1 MKKQSLLIVIVILI
15 LLGVSV
21 GYSVVRISTNVKGK
35 ASIVKDLDVEFESI
49 GKLEE
54 YGSYGA
60 TAEISDDKKTVLIN
74 VPKLSYMGAYAVVPI
89 TVKNVGQIPAKLE
102 SIYEYG
108 TNDNEAI
115 KITYDGIAV
124 TDKALNPLEEE
135 KFFIKVS
142 WENELKQDSSEI
154 EFYIRFNYVQG
165 EVRYVESRC
174 Y

>member
-35 ASIVKDLDVEFESI
+35 TSIVKNLDVEFESI

-60 TAEISDDKKTVLIN
+60 TAEISDDKKMVLIN

-89 TVKNVGQIPAKLE
+89 TVKNVGQLPAKLE

-154 EFYIRFNYVQG
+154 EFYIRFNYVQ
-165 EVRYVESRC
+165 E
-174 Y
+174 

>member
-21 GYSVVRISTNVKGK
+21 GYSVVRVSTNVKGK
-35 ASIVKDLDVEFESI
+35 TSIVKDLNVEFKSI
-49 GKLEE
+49 GKIEE

-60 TAEISDDKKTVLIN
+60 TAEISSDKKTVLIN

-89 TVKNVGQIPAKLE
+89 TVKNVGQLPAKLE

-124 TDKALNPLEEE
+124 TDKALNPMEEE

-154 EFYIRFNYVQG
+154 EFYIRFNYVQ
-165 EVRYVESRC
+165 E
-174 Y
+174 

>member
-21 GYSVVRISTNVKGK
+21 GYSVVRISTNVNGK
-35 ASIVKDLDVEFESI
+35 TSIVKDLDVEFESI
-49 GKLEE
+49 GKIEE

-74 VPKLSYMGAYAVVPI
+74 VPKLSYMGAYAIVPI
-89 TVKNVGQIPAKLE
+89 TVKNVGQLPAKLE

-108 TNDNEAI
+108 TTDNEAI

-124 TDKALNPLEEE
+124 TDKALNPMEEE

-154 EFYIRFNYVQG
+154 EFYIRFNYVQ
-165 EVRYVESRC
+165 E
-174 Y
+174 

>member
-15 LLGVSV
+15 LLGVSI

-165 EVRYVESRC
+165 
-174 Y
+174 

>member
-35 ASIVKDLDVEFESI
+35 TSIVKDLDVEFESI

-89 TVKNVGQIPAKLE
+89 TVKNIGQIPAKLE

-154 EFYIRFNYVQG
+154 EFYIRFNYVQ
-165 EVRYVESRC
+165 E
-174 Y
+174 

>member
-35 ASIVKDLDVEFESI
+35 ISIVKDLDVEFESI
-49 GKLEE
+49 GKIEE

-89 TVKNVGQIPAKLE
+89 TVKNVGQLPAKLE

-124 TDKALNPLEEE
+124 TDKALNPMEEE

-154 EFYIRFNYVQG
+154 EFYIRFNYVQ
-165 EVRYVESRC
+165 E
-174 Y
+174 

>member
-89 TVKNVGQIPAKLE
+89 TVKNVGQLPAKLE

-124 TDKALNPLEEE
+124 TDKALNPMEEE

-154 EFYIRFNYVQG
+154 EFYIRFNYVQ
-165 EVRYVESRC
+165 E
-174 Y
+174 

>member
-21 GYSVVRISTNVKGK
+21 GYSVVRIGTNVKGK
-35 ASIVKDLDVEFESI
+35 TSIVKNLDVEFESI
-49 GKLEE
+49 GKIEE

-154 EFYIRFNYVQG
+154 EFYIRFNYVQ
-165 EVRYVESRC
+165 E
-174 Y
+174 

>member
-1 MKKQSLLIVIVILI
+1 MKKQSLLIVIVMLI
-15 LLGVSV
+15 LLGLSV
-21 GYSVVRISTNVKGK
+21 GYSVFRVSTNVKGK
-35 ASIVKDLDVEFESI
+35 TSIVKDLDVEFENI
-49 GKLEE
+49 GKIEE
-54 YGSYGA
+54 SGSRDA

-89 TVKNVGQIPAKLE
+89 TVKNVGQMPAKLE

-124 TDKALNPLEEE
+124 TDKALNPMEEE

-154 EFYIRFNYVQG
+154 EFYIRFNYVQ
-165 EVRYVESRC
+165 E
-174 Y
+174 

>member
-35 ASIVKDLDVEFESI
+35 TSIVKNLDVEFESI
-49 GKLEE
+49 GKIEE

-60 TAEISDDKKTVLIN
+60 TAEISDDKKMVLIN

-89 TVKNVGQIPAKLE
+89 TVKNVGQMPAKLE

-154 EFYIRFNYVQG
+154 EFYIRFNYVQ
-165 EVRYVESRC
+165 E
-174 Y
+174 

>member
-1 MKKQSLLIVIVILI
+1 MKKQSLLIVIVILV
-15 LLGVSV
+15 LLGLSV
-21 GYSVVRISTNVKGK
+21 GYSVFRVSTNVKGK
-35 ASIVKDLDVEFESI
+35 TSIVKDLDVEFESI
-49 GKLEE
+49 GKIEE
-54 YGSYGA
+54 NGSKGA

-74 VPKLSYMGAYAVVPI
+74 VPKLSYMGAYAIVPI
-89 TVKNVGQIPAKLE
+89 TVKNVGQMPAKLE

-115 KITYDGIAV
+115 KITYDGIAI

-154 EFYIRFNYVQG
+154 EFYIRFNYVQ
-165 EVRYVESRC
+165 E
-174 Y
+174 

>member
-1 MKKQSLLIVIVILI
+1 MKKQSLLIVIAILI

-35 ASIVKDLDVEFESI
+35 TSIVKNLDVEFESI
-49 GKLEE
+49 GKIEE

-165 EVRYVESRC
+165 
-174 Y
+174 

>member
-35 ASIVKDLDVEFESI
+35 TSIVKDLDVEFESI

-89 TVKNVGQIPAKLE
+89 TVKNVGQLPAKLE

-142 WENELKQDSSEI
+142 W
-154 EFYIRFNYVQG
+154 
-165 EVRYVESRC
+165 
-174 Y
+174 

>member
-35 ASIVKDLDVEFESI
+35 TSIVKNLDVEFESI
-49 GKLEE
+49 GKIEE

-60 TAEISDDKKTVLIN
+60 TVEISDDKKTVLIN

-142 WENELKQDSSEI
+142 WENELKKDSSEI

-165 EVRYVESRC
+165 
-174 Y
+174 

>member
-35 ASIVKDLDVEFESI
+35 TSIVKNLDVEFESI

-154 EFYIRFNYVQG
+154 EFYIRFNYVQ
-165 EVRYVESRC
+165 E
-174 Y
+174 

>member
-1 MKKQSLLIVIVILI
+1 MKKQSLLIVIAILI

-35 ASIVKDLDVEFESI
+35 TSIVKDLDVEFESI

-142 WENELKQDSSEI
+142 WENELKKDSSEI

-165 EVRYVESRC
+165 
-174 Y
+174 

>member
-1 MKKQSLLIVIVILI
+1 MIRNMKKQSLLIVIVILI

-35 ASIVKDLDVEFESI
+35 TSIVKNLDVEFESI
-49 GKLEE
+49 GKIEE

-154 EFYIRFNYVQG
+154 EFYIRFNYVQ
-165 EVRYVESRC
+165 E
-174 Y
+174 

>member
-35 ASIVKDLDVEFESI
+35 TSIVKNLDVEFESI
-49 GKLEE
+49 GKIEE

-124 TDKALNPLEEE
+124 TDKALNPLKEE

-165 EVRYVESRC
+165 
-174 Y
+174 

>member
-35 ASIVKDLDVEFESI
+35 ISIVKDLDVEFESI

-89 TVKNVGQIPAKLE
+89 TVKNVGQMPAKLE

-154 EFYIRFNYVQG
+154 EFYIRFNYVQ
-165 EVRYVESRC
+165 E
-174 Y
+174 

>member
-35 ASIVKDLDVEFESI
+35 TSIVKDLDVEFESI

-74 VPKLSYMGAYAVVPI
+74 VPKLSYMGDYAVVPI

-154 EFYIRFNYVQG
+154 EFYIRFNYVQ
-165 EVRYVESRC
+165 E
-174 Y
+174 

>member
-35 ASIVKDLDVEFESI
+35 TSIVKDLDVEFESI

-54 YGSYGA
+54 YGSYDA

-154 EFYIRFNYVQG
+154 EFYIRFNYVQ
-165 EVRYVESRC
+165 E
-174 Y
+174 

>member
-89 TVKNVGQIPAKLE
+89 TVKNVGQLPAKLE
-102 SIYEYG
+102 AIYEYG

-165 EVRYVESRC
+165 
-174 Y
+174 

>member
-35 ASIVKDLDVEFESI
+35 TSIVKDLDVEFESI

-124 TDKALNPLEEE
+124 MDKALNPLEEE

-154 EFYIRFNYVQG
+154 EFYIRFNYVQ
-165 EVRYVESRC
+165 E
-174 Y
+174 

>member
-21 GYSVVRISTNVKGK
+21 GYSVVRISTNVMGK
-35 ASIVKDLDVEFESI
+35 TSIVKDLDVEFESI

-89 TVKNVGQIPAKLE
+89 TVKNVGQMPAKLE

-124 TDKALNPLEEE
+124 TDKA
-135 KFFIKVS
+135 
-142 WENELKQDSSEI
+142 
-154 EFYIRFNYVQG
+154 
-165 EVRYVESRC
+165 
-174 Y
+174 

>member
-21 GYSVVRISTNVKGK
+21 GYSVVRISINVKGK

-154 EFYIRFNYVQG
+154 EFYIRFNYVQ
-165 EVRYVESRC
+165 E
-174 Y
+174 

>member
-35 ASIVKDLDVEFESI
+35 ISIVKDLDVEFESI

-165 EVRYVESRC
+165 
-174 Y
+174 

>member
-1 MKKQSLLIVIVILI
+1 MMKLFKYLHRILNIKKIGCIALSLEK
-15 LLGVSV
+15 
-21 GYSVVRISTNVKGK
+21 NGK
-35 ASIVKDLDVEFESI
+35 TSIVKDLDVEFESI
-49 GKLEE
+49 GNLEE

-89 TVKNVGQIPAKLE
+89 TVKNVGQMPAKLE

-154 EFYIRFNYVQG
+154 EFYIRFNYVQ
-165 EVRYVESRC
+165 E
-174 Y
+174 

>member
-21 GYSVVRISTNVKGK
+21 GYSVVRISTNVRGK
-35 ASIVKDLDVEFESI
+35 TSIVKDLDVEFESI

-165 EVRYVESRC
+165 
-174 Y
+174 

>member
-35 ASIVKDLDVEFESI
+35 ISIVKDLDVEFESI
-49 GKLEE
+49 GKIEE

-89 TVKNVGQIPAKLE
+89 TVKNVGQMPAKLE

-124 TDKALNPLEEE
+124 TDKALNPMEEE

-154 EFYIRFNYVQG
+154 EFYIRFNYVQ
-165 EVRYVESRC
+165 E
-174 Y
+174 

>member
-35 ASIVKDLDVEFESI
+35 TSIVKDLDVEFESI
-49 GKLEE
+49 GKIEE

-154 EFYIRFNYVQG
+154 EFYIRFNYVQ
-165 EVRYVESRC
+165 E
-174 Y
+174 

>member
-35 ASIVKDLDVEFESI
+35 ISIVKDLDVEFESI

-89 TVKNVGQIPAKLE
+89 TVKNVGQMPAKLE

-142 WENELKQDSSEI
+142 WENELKQDFSEI
-154 EFYIRFNYVQG
+154 EFYIRFNYVQ
-165 EVRYVESRC
+165 E
-174 Y
+174 

>member
-35 ASIVKDLDVEFESI
+35 TSIVKDLDVEFESI

-89 TVKNVGQIPAKLE
+89 TVKNVGQIPAQLE

-154 EFYIRFNYVQG
+154 EFYIRFNYVQ
-165 EVRYVESRC
+165 E
-174 Y
+174 

>member
-21 GYSVVRISTNVKGK
+21 GYSVVRISINVKGK
-35 ASIVKDLDVEFESI
+35 TSIVKNLDVEFESI
-49 GKLEE
+49 GKIEE

-154 EFYIRFNYVQG
+154 EFYIRFNYVQ
-165 EVRYVESRC
+165 E
-174 Y
+174 

>member
-21 GYSVVRISTNVKGK
+21 GYSVVRISTNVMGK
-35 ASIVKDLDVEFESI
+35 TSIVKDLDVEFESI

-89 TVKNVGQIPAKLE
+89 TVKNVGQMPAKLE

-154 EFYIRFNYVQG
+154 EFYIRFNYVQ
-165 EVRYVESRC
+165 E
-174 Y
+174 

>member
-35 ASIVKDLDVEFESI
+35 TSIVKDLNVEFKSI
-49 GKLEE
+49 GKIEE

-89 TVKNVGQIPAKLE
+89 TVKNVGQLPAKLE

-154 EFYIRFNYVQG
+154 EFYIRFNYVQ
-165 EVRYVESRC
+165 E
-174 Y
+174 

>member
-35 ASIVKDLDVEFESI
+35 TSIVKDLDVEFESI

-54 YGSYGA
+54 YGSYDA
-60 TAEISDDKKTVLIN
+60 TAEISDDKKTALIN

-89 TVKNVGQIPAKLE
+89 TVKNVGQLPAKLE

-124 TDKALNPLEEE
+124 TDKVLNPLEEE

-154 EFYIRFNYVQG
+154 EFYIRFNYVQ
-165 EVRYVESRC
+165 E
-174 Y
+174 

>member
-35 ASIVKDLDVEFESI
+35 SSIVKNLDVEFESI
-49 GKLEE
+49 GKIEE

-102 SIYEYG
+102 SIYESG

-154 EFYIRFNYVQG
+154 EFYIRFNYVQ
-165 EVRYVESRC
+165 E
-174 Y
+174 

>member
-89 TVKNVGQIPAKLE
+89 TVKNVGQLPAKLE

-154 EFYIRFNYVQG
+154 EFYIRFNYVQ
-165 EVRYVESRC
+165 E
-174 Y
+174 

>member
-35 ASIVKDLDVEFESI
+35 ISIVKDLDVEFESI

-154 EFYIRFNYVQG
+154 EFYIRFNYVQ
-165 EVRYVESRC
+165 E
-174 Y
+174 